1 MNDKLKISSIIIAKN
16 EENNIATCLKSQLQ
30 CIDEI
35 IVLVDKTSTDKTLE
49 IVRSFKVRYETVEW
63 MGYAKTK
70 QYAVSLATND
80 WILWIDSDEAL
91 TAGLCNEL
99 KKFKEE
105 KPQFVAY
112 SVPRKAYFLGKWI
125 KHSGWYPGRVTRL
138 FNKEKASFSESDVH
152 EHLLVNGSTGEL
164 KNDIEHYTDPSIEH
178 YFHKFNRYTSLAAEE
193 LRKKNK
199 KAGLNDILIR
209 PVFLFLKMYI
219 IRKGFLDGLHGFVL
233 AIFSATYVFTKYCKL
248 WELNNKKE

>member
-1 MNDKLKISSIIIAKN
+1 MKNELKISSIIIAKN
-16 EENNIATCLKSQLQ
+16 EEHNILRCIESQLN
-30 CIDEI
+30 CVDEI
-35 IVLVDKTSTDKTLE
+35 IVLIDNETTDNTLNIVQSYNVKYE
-49 IVRSFKVRYETVEW
+49 IVGW

-70 QYAVSLATND
+70 QYAVSLSTND
-80 WILWIDSDEAL
+80 WIFWIDADETL

-125 KHSGWYPGRVTRL
+125 KYSGWYPGRVMRL
-138 FNKEKASFSESDVH
+138 FNKNNASFSESDVH
-152 EHLLVNGSTGEL
+152 EHLIVNGITGEL
-164 KNDIEHYTDPSIEH
+164 KNDLEHYTDPSIEH
-178 YFHKFNRYTSLAAEE
+178 YFQKYNRYTSLAAKE
-193 LRKKNK
+193 LQRKNK
-199 KAGLNDILIR
+199 NSSLSDILVR

-219 IRKGFLDGLHGFVL
+219 IRKGFLDGLHGFIL
-233 AIFSATYVFTKYCKL
+233 AIFSATYVFTKYSKL